1 MEKARG
7 HARLGTS
14 RRDFLAGAAATG
26 AGALLPAELSAAG
39 GRRRRR
45 RKVDVAVVGAGLAGL
60 TAAQRLSRARVE
72 VCLLEAR
79 DRVGGRVLNHRVEPG
94 VIAELGGQYVG
105 PTQDRLLALAD
116 SLGVD
121 TFPTYNE
128 GDNVLLLNG
137 RRSRYPADPGLSPD
151 PEFQE
156 AILTAI
162 AKFDPMAAEV
172 PVDAPWKAPRAEEW
186 DAITLEAWKQQNLTT
201 PGSKKLFDI
210 ACESVWGAEPR
221 QMSLLYALAYIAGAG
236 NETTPGSFV
245 RLVTTPG
252 GAQESRFVGGSQ
264 RIAQLLARRLGERV
278 VLRSPV
284 RSIEQG
290 RGRVIVTSDRVVV
303 EADQVVVA
311 LPPAVARR
319 IDFTPALPRAKRK
332 LLESLVPGRL
342 IKWEAVYDEPFWREQ
357 GLSGQAV
364 SELGPANATFD
375 NTPPSG
381 SPGILFGF
389 VGGCR
394 GAALCEAV
402 AQGPPRGDPGQL
414 RRALWR
420 RRGRPPRLLR
430 PELDAR
436 GMDARVPRRP
446 RRERRSLA
454 LRAGAAQA
462 NGPYPLG
469 RHRDVRLLERLH
481 GWRRALRE
489 ESHDGR
495 AQRPLN
501 RDQASAMAA
510 D

>member
-1 MEKARG
+1 MEKARR
-7 HARLGTS
+7 HAGVGTS

-26 AGALLPAELSAAG
+26 AGVLLPAELSSAG
-39 GRRRRR
+39 RRRRRR

-60 TAAQRLSRARVE
+60 TAAQRLSRAGVE

-79 DRVGGRVLNHRVEPG
+79 DRVGGRILNHRVQPG
-94 VIAELGGQYVG
+94 VIAELGGQFVG

-128 GDNVLLLNG
+128 GDNVLVLGG
-137 RRSRYPADPGLSPD
+137 RRSRYPATPGLSPD

-186 DAITLEAWKQQNLTT
+186 DAITLEAWKAQNLTT
-201 PGSKKLFDI
+201 SGSRKLFDI
-210 ACESVWGAEPR
+210 ACEAVWGAEPR
-221 QMSLLYALAYIAGAG
+221 RMSLLYALAYIAHAG

-245 RLVTTPG
+245 RLITTPG

-264 RIAQLLARRLGERV
+264 RIAHLLARRLGERV

-303 EADQVVVA
+303 DADQVVVA

-319 IDFTPALPRAKRK
+319 IEFTPALPRVKRRA
-332 LLESLVPGRL
+332 LESLVPGRL
-342 IKWEAVYDEPFWREQ
+342 IKWQAVYDEPFWRDQ
-357 GLSGQAV
+357 GLSGQGV
-364 SELGPANATFD
+364 SDVGPANTTFD

-389 VGGCR
+389 VGGAQARRFAKLSRTARREAVLGNFIELFGGAAADPRASFELNWAGEEWTRGCPVGHQGR
-394 GAALCEAV
+394 GALSRYGPALRKRTGRIHWAGAETAEYWNGYMDGAV
-402 AQGPPRGDPGQL
+402 RSA
-414 RRALWR
+414 RRVTEQALAAL
-420 RRGRPPRLLR
+420 G
-430 PELDAR
+430 
-436 GMDARVPRRP
+436 RRP
-446 RRERRSLA
+446 
-454 LRAGAAQA
+454 
-462 NGPYPLG
+462 
-469 RHRDVRLLERLH
+469 
-481 GWRRALRE
+481 
-489 ESHDGR
+489 
-495 AQRPLN
+495 
-501 RDQASAMAA
+501 
-510 D
+510 